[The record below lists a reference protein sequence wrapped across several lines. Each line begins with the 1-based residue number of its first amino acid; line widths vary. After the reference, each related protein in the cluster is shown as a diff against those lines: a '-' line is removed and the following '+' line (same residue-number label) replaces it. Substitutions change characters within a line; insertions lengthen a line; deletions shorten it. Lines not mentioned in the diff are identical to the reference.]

1 MNNKQVFFYLIVSAL
16 FFGMISPNLLSDGMF
31 MDGVLYATI
40 SRNLAE
46 NLGSFWDLHL
56 TDTLAPH
63 FHGHPP
69 FAFGLQSLFFR
80 VLGDNL
86 ITERLYSLLTFLIT
100 AFIMRGIWKQL
111 VDEQY
116 KNMSWLPILLWVS
129 VPIVTWAA
137 PNNILE
143 NTMMVFT
150 SLSVYYILKSEV
162 NNRFLYLFLAGFSLF
177 LAFLTKGFVGLFP
190 IAILF
195 WILIFGKT
203 NLPKFFSGLTILI
216 SATILPFFLLYLFI
230 PEGTESIMA
239 YINQQVV
246 ESISNS
252 VTVEN
257 RWFILTKLLN
267 ELLPIGIMVVAIFI
281 ATRKLEV
288 SRLPGKW
295 GLIFLA
301 LGLSG
306 VLPIMISLKQS
317 GFYILATFPMFS
329 IAFGLLLAPR
339 IAVLLNKIS
348 PNNKFLKY
356 GSVCLFSISIILN
369 LLNFNSIGRDEEK
382 ITDVYAMIEE
392 IPANSLVSIQEGL
405 RNDWALHAYF
415 GRYANIS
422 LEKKSSTK
430 NEYLIGNVD
439 SEMILHPDYDKI
451 NLKLSLYTLYKK
463 KGDFSMEKSVSD
475 STIISIEPSPAV
487 DENIGK

>member
-1 MNNKQVFFYLIVSAL
+1 M
-16 FFGMISPNLLSDGMF
+16 GMISPNWLSDGMF

-69 FAFGLQSLFFR
+69 FAFVLQSLFFR
-80 VLGDNL
+80 LLGDNL
-86 ITERLYSLLTFLIT
+86 ITERLYSLLTLLIT
-100 AFIMRGIWKQL
+100 AFIIRGIWKQL

-116 KNMSWLPILLWVS
+116 KKMSWLPLLLWVS

-150 SLSVYYILKSEV
+150 SLSVYYTLKSEIK
-162 NNRFLYLFLAGFSLF
+162 NRFLYLFLAGFSLS

-195 WILIFGKT
+195 WMLIFKKT
-203 NLPKFFSGLTILI
+203 NVPRFFSGLTILI
-216 SATILPFFLLYLFI
+216 SATILPFFFMYLFI
-230 PEGTESIMA
+230 PEGIDSIIA
-239 YINQQVV
+239 YINKQVV
-246 ESISNS
+246 GSISNT

-267 ELLPIGIMVVAIFI
+267 ELLPIGIMAAAIFI
-281 ATRKLEV
+281 ATRKIKV
-288 SRLPGKW
+288 ARLPGKW
-295 GLIFLA
+295 FLIFLS

-317 GFYILATFPMFS
+317 GFYILATFPIFS
-329 IAFGLLLAPR
+329 VAFGLLLAPR
-339 IAVLLNKIS
+339 LNVLLNKIS
-348 PNNKFLKY
+348 PNNKILKY
-356 GSVCLFSISIILN
+356 TSICLFLTSIMLN
-369 LLNFNSIGRDEEK
+369 LINFNTIGRDEDK
-382 ITDVYAMIEE
+382 ISDVYAMIEE
-392 IPANSLVSIQEGL
+392 IPANAVISIQENL
-405 RNDWALHAYF
+405 RKDWTLHAYF

-422 LEKKSSTK
+422 LDKKTPAI
-430 NEYLIGNVD
+430 NEYLISNVD
-439 SEMILHPDYDKI
+439 SEIILNPDYEKI
-451 NLKLSLYTLYKK
+451 NIKLSLYTLYKK
-463 KGDFSMEKSVSD
+463 KGDVSLEKTAIASGFIPVES
-475 STIISIEPSPAV
+475 SLTV
-487 DENIGK
+487 DGSSEK